1 MHAPAPLKTYHE
13 RNSPLGA
20 SPPAHIDVSLL
31 GANPQVRAR
40 IAVRVSVRVRVRVRV
55 RVSLL
60 GANPQAS
67 PEPEPAP

>member
-31 GANPQVRAR
+31 GANPQSDVD
-40 IAVRVSVRVRVRVRV
+40 
-55 RVSLL
+55 
-60 GANPQAS
+60 S
-67 PEPEPAP
+67 PLSSAADQSWPAPVAGNPNP